1 MKINISII
9 SSMILLIMRMLQ
21 LIAKTKIILKTR
33 IILQYMKGNNRLN
46 NKVIL
51 LIKINNQNNKILPV

>member
-51 LIKINNQNNKILPV
+51 LIKINN